1 MCRKRTGYT
10 SRVSLEHGT
19 KRNIIKTKKASRMQY
34 IEKKQIVKY
43 YILCYYDVEY
53 IFTNGKFVVSI
64 SFWQKPKV
72 AF

>member
-34 IEKKQIVKY
+34 IEKTDCKILYIV
-43 YILCYYDVEY
+43 LL
-53 IFTNGKFVVSI
+53 
-64 SFWQKPKV
+64 
-72 AF
+72 